1 MGKTND
7 RQIVMRITIHRGTN
21 EIGGSCVELSTET
34 SRILI
39 DLGMPLLD
47 ESSRELDSNSLK
59 SFPIH
64 ELVKRRVL
72 PDIPGLYDT
81 DGSNPIDGILLSHAH
96 QDHYGLFGYARQDT
110 KFFMS
115 KPTEVLIN
123 LTSTFGKPSNML
135 CDIRTFQT
143 SEPFTIGD
151 FRVTP
156 YLMDHSAFDAHA
168 FLIESG
174 GKKVF
179 YSGDFRGHGRKERA
193 YQWFL
198 HNAPQNIDAL
208 LMEGTTLGREQ
219 KSAITESMIE
229 ERLIELFKVPK
240 TSNLVITSGQN
251 VDRLVSIFRAC
262 RRTEKTMAIDF
273 YVAWILKS
281 LSEFAGLPYPG
292 EDFPEIR
299 VFFPYFLSKQ
309 FNSPK
314 KQHYL
319 YEFTEYK
326 ITKEQI
332 SEMSGKVVMMV
343 RDSMLTDIKHIDKID
358 NGNLIYSMW
367 TGYKDGSR
375 MKSFVDYLIRERG
388 FRLHDIHTS
397 GHADFTALNQMVQ
410 ALQPKNL
417 IPIHTFEA
425 DLYSQLFNTPVMR
438 LADRQEWV
446 V

>member
-1 MGKTND
+1 MK
-7 RQIVMRITIHRGTN
+7 ICIHRGTN
-21 EIGGSCVELSTET
+21 EIGGSCVELATENT
-34 SRILI
+34 RILI
-39 DLGMPLLD
+39 DIGMPLVNKD
-47 ESSRELDSNSLK
+47 GSDFK
-59 SFPIH
+59 MVTGTAVDD
-64 ELVKRRVL
+64 LVAGGVL
-72 PDIPGLYDT
+72 PQVEGLY
-81 DGSNPIDGILLSHAH
+81 SIAPRMIDAILISHAH
-96 QDHYGLFGYARQDT
+96 MDHFG
-110 KFFMS
+110 
-115 KPTEVLIN
+115 LIN
-123 LTSTFGKPSNML
+123 YSHDTVPKYLSKATEALININT
-135 CDIRTFQT
+135 I
-143 SEPFTIGD
+143 FTKAACNLVNVNHFEKSVSFKIGD
-151 FRVTP
+151 FTITP
-156 YLMDHSAFDAHA
+156 YWADHSAFDAYS
-168 FLIESG
+168 FLIQAE
-174 GKKVF
+174 GKSVF
-179 YSGDFRGHGRKERA
+179 YSGDFRGHGRKSKVF
-193 YQWFL
+193 QWFT

-314 KQHYL
+314 KQHFL
-319 YEFTEYK
+319 FEFKNYK

-332 SEMSGKVVMMV
+332 SEMSGKVVMLV

-375 MKSFVDYLIRERG
+375 MKSFMDYLIKKRG

-410 ALQPKNL
+410 ALKPKNL